1 MFNIF
6 KKNKDK
12 IKNYDEE
19 KENKDKIKNSN
30 DENTNMKKQKKESEQ
45 MEEINT
51 IQKKPKNN
59 DEKGDLEQE
68 ETEINQ
74 EKENSSE
81 KKGLFSRLK
90 SGLSKTRDGF
100 INRVTNLFSSHGKID
115 DELFEELEEILIQA
129 DVGVKTTMDLIAG
142 LEDRVEQDNIK
153 EPAELNNIFR
163 EELNSLLKAEN
174 NTIEL
179 KDGLNILMV
188 VGVNGAGKTTTI
200 AKIAQR
206 FKKQN
211 KKILLAAGDTFR
223 AAAIDQLQIWGDRT
237 GVNVIA
243 QQEGSDAAAVAYDA
257 VQSAKAR
264 NSDLLIV
271 DTAGRLHTQKNLMEE
286 LKKVKRVIDRESEG
300 ANVEVLLVLDATT
313 GQNAMNQ
320 AKLFNETVNVDGIA
334 LTKLDGTAKG
344 GIVIAIKNEL
354 GIPIKLI
361 GVGEAADDLQDF
373 DTEKFVDAL
382 FSE

>member
-6 KKNKDK
+6 KKNKDEK
-12 IKNYDEE
+12 KNNDHE
-19 KENKDKIKNSN
+19 KENEELTKTNLVDKNEDNK
-30 DENTNMKKQKKESEQ
+30 
-45 MEEINT
+45 
-51 IQKKPKNN
+51 
-59 DEKGDLEQE
+59 
-68 ETEINQ
+68 Q
-74 EKENSSE
+74 EKEFEDQGEEIKTKQEELEINREKEDLSE
-81 KKGLFSRLK
+81 RKGLFSRLK

-115 DELFEELEEILIQA
+115 DQLFEELEEILIQA
-129 DVGVKTTMDLIAG
+129 DVGVKTTMDLVAG
-142 LEDRVEQDNIK
+142 LEERVDEDNIK
-153 EPAELNNIFR
+153 EPVELNNIFR
-163 EELNSLLKAEN
+163 EELNNLLKAEN
-174 NTIEL
+174 NIIEL

-211 KKILLAAGDTFR
+211 KNILLAAGDTFR

-257 VQSAKAR
+257 VQAAKAR
-264 NSDLLIV
+264 KSDLLIV

-300 ANVEVLLVLDATT
+300 AHVEVLLVLDATT

-361 GVGEAADDLQDF
+361 GVGEAAGDLQDF
-373 DTEKFVDAL
+373 DAEKFVDAL